1 MNQDLI
7 VSCWKRFKVNC
18 LNRRL
23 MSIEVNLTEDE

>member
-18 LNRRL
+18 LKRRL